1 MKKLL
6 VVILVLVLA
15 MGVTACQQTP
25 PPVAPPTPPA
35 DAAPAD
41 ETQPEPAGNGEGF
54 TVGYIINDFGDT
66 FQNFIFNAMQDYA
79 TANGVTVI
87 NADANES
94 TVTQLNE
101 VENMIVLGVD
111 ALIVVP
117 VDTSAMEPIT
127 RAAQEANIPLIYVNR
142 NPFAGMEDQMPAGVY
157 YVGSQEIEAGFMQM
171 RHIGPMLDG
180 EGGIAILQGILSNE
194 GAIMRT
200 QGNQQIIEE
209 EFPGIEIL
217 AMETANWQTGEA
229 VNVVENWITAF
240 GDGLNAVL
248 ANNDD
253 MAIGAIRALQMAGRE
268 DVLVMG
274 IDGNPNALE
283 AIEAGELMGSVFQD
297 AVGQGQGSLRLALN
311 ALNGVEQPSV
321 LWVPFQLITAENV
334 ADFM

>member
-6 VVILVLVLA
+6 AVLLVLILA
-15 MGVTACQQTP
+15 VGVAACAQTP
-25 PPVAPPTPPA
+25 PPAPPAPPA
-35 DAAPAD
+35 DAPATEDAP
-41 ETQPEPAGNGEGF
+41 EEPAVEQGDF
-54 TVGYIINDFGDT
+54 TIGYVINNFGDT
-66 FQNFIFNAMQDYA
+66 FQNFIYEAMADYA
-79 TANGVTVI
+79 AAHGVTVI

-94 TVTQLNE
+94 TATQLNE

-127 RAAQEANIPLIYVNR
+127 RAAQEAGIPLIYVNR

-171 RHIGPMLDG
+171 RHIGPMLGG
-180 EGGIAILQGILSNE
+180 EGGVAILQGILSNE

-200 QGNQQIIEE
+200 EGNQQIIAE
-209 EFPGIEIL
+209 EFPGIDVL

-229 VNVVENWITAF
+229 VTVVENWITAF

-283 AIEAGELMGSVFQD
+283 AIEEGGLVGSVFQD
-297 AVGQGQGSLRLALN
+297 AVGQGQGSMRLALN
-311 ALNGVEQPSV
+311 ALTGVQQDSV
-321 LWVPFQLITAENV
+321 LWIPFQLITAENV
-334 ADFM
+334 ADFK